1 MRYLLFLL
9 VFILF
14 ACNDSSIDSNL
25 KPDDKVNIGI
35 GGEDSLAPPS
45 NYRIINGYLH
55 YDFEGDSVE
64 VQKKETSGEF
74 RTIYKGTEDN
84 FEWTYGSGTFLTR
97 ARKSNGTKWGLYN
110 DPPVEIEVP

>member
-14 ACNDSSIDSNL
+14 ACNDSSIDSDL
-25 KPDDKVNIGI
+25 KPDNKVNVGI
-35 GGEDSLAPPS
+35 GGEDSLTPPS

-64 VQKKETSGEF
+64 VQKKKHLENSVPYTKVQK
-74 RTIYKGTEDN
+74 IV
-84 FEWTYGSGTFLTR
+84 L
-97 ARKSNGTKWGLYN
+97 NGFMDLKCIQFVVLVSK
-110 DPPVEIEVP
+110 VENGDFIMILR